1 MEQKRLAKNDEK
13 CATSLR
19 ILERWNGRYRL
30 RNKDFSAIRR
40 LVSDN
45 DLEFVPI
52 WGAGGLCGVSIS
64 TMRGYIADQI
74 IQAAFVYQNKDFFK
88 VQDVLPRYGRFRTL
102 RNTHSYTNR
111 EIGRIVSSEFGTQGG
126 EST

>member
-1 MEQKRLAKNDEK
+1 MEQTRLAKNDEK

-30 RNKDFSAIRR
+30 RAKDFSAIRR
-40 LVSDN
+40 LVSEN
-45 DLEFVPI
+45 DLELVPI
-52 WGAGGLCGVSIS
+52 RGAAGLCGVSIS

-74 IQAAFVYQNKDFFK
+74 IQAALVYQNTDFFK
-88 VQDVLPRYGRFRTL
+88 VQDVLARNGRFREL
-102 RNTHSYTNR
+102 RNTHSSTIR
-111 EIGRIVSSEFGTQGG
+111 EIGRIVSSEFGTQGR